1 MLAEALGAADAA
13 AVRGKEITPFLLD
26 YIHEH
31 TGHASLEVNL
41 EIVRGNCRLGA
52 EIARA
57 WSTRLA

>member
-1 MLAEALGAADAA
+1 
-13 AVRGKEITPFLLD
+13 VRGKEITPFLLD

-31 TGHASLEVNL
+31 TDGASVSVNL

-57 WSTRLA
+57 WSALQPTSRSA